1 MSAAP
6 VHSGSKP
13 SMRPSPSLSTPS
25 LQAVA
30 TVPAVPPATPAP
42 PVFPLLAAPE
52 LVDPPDPVTV
62 PPPWPMEIGLFPP
75 WPSPSDSLPEE
86 QPNVAPASASSNE
99 IAGTPSVESRSAI
112 LLVM

>member
-13 SMRPSPSLSTPS
+13 SMKPSPSLSTPS

-30 TVPAVPPATPAP
+30 TVPAVPP
-42 PVFPLLAAPE
+42 VLPLLAAPE
-52 LVDPPDPVTV
+52 FVDPLDPVTV
-62 PPPWPMEIGLFPP
+62 PPPWPMEIGLLPP
-75 WPSPSDSLPEE
+75 WPAPSDSLPEE
-86 QPNVAPASASSNE
+86 HATAAPASPSSNE
-99 IAGTPSVESRSAI
+99 IAGTPSAESRSAI